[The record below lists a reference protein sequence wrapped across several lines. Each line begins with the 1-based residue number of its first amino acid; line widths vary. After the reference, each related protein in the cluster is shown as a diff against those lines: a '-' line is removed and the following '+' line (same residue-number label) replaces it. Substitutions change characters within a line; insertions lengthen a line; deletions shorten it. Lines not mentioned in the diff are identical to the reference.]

1 MLFDWFKDKKSAAVA
16 RDRLTIAIMS
26 DRYGLDDYPFM
37 DAMKR
42 EIVEVVKKYIDVRN
56 IDVRKELVG
65 DIEAISIDVELANS
79 LRYNA

>member
-1 MLFDWFKDKKSAAVA
+1 MLFDWFKDKKSATIA

-26 DRYGLDDYPFM
+26 DRHGLNDYPFM
-37 DAMKR
+37 DAMKS

-79 LRYNA
+79 LRFKA